1 MQIKL
6 TNALVAAGFALAS
19 FPALAGEMPADGTKN
34 FSTPNDAPSYFA
46 NETIPE
52 SARVDHATSFTSEDV
67 ASAPE
72 DGPAVSTGTE
82 TGRHARHASAHSSA
96 KHSLGRSRGYAPS
109 TRSEALH
116 TTATHNAARGAG
128 RGGTPA
134 GASKSSTTKH
144 ARTGAGQ
151 HAAAA
156 SPAEPLHAQASSTG
170 DGAAGGS
177 RASMRLT
184 TG

>member
-1 MQIKL
+1 MQIEL
-6 TNALVAAGFALAS
+6 TNALVAACFALAS

-46 NETIPE
+46 NETVPE
-52 SARVDHATSFTSEDV
+52 AARVDHATPFTAEDV
-67 ASAPE
+67 AAAPE

-82 TGRHARHASAHSSA
+82 TGRHARHASAHSSG

-109 TRSEALH
+109 TRTEAMH
-116 TTATHNAARGAG
+116 ATATHSAVKGAG
-128 RGGTPA
+128 HGGTQA
-134 GASKSSTTKH
+134 GASKPRTTTH

-156 SPAEPLHAQASSTG
+156 PPAAPLFS
-170 DGAAGGS
+170 
-177 RASMRLT
+177 
-184 TG
+184 